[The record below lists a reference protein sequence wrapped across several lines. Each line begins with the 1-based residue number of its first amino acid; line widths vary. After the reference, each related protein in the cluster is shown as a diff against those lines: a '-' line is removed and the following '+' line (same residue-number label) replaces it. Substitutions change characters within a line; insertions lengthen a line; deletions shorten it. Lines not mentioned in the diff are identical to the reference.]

1 MPPSDDLA
9 IGVGGIATLE
19 AALGHRFRDPAL
31 LGRALTHASYAHEHA
46 PTPHNETLAFLG
58 DAVLGLVVAELLC
71 ARAPEAGVGSL
82 TAERALLVSAKNLAS
97 WAMRLDLPA
106 RLRLGRG
113 EALGGGAAKESI
125 LATAFEAVIGAL
137 YLEAGLGAVA
147 GVVSRLATGVEDP
160 EMAETARNVE
170 GGPGSC

>member
-1 MPPSDDLA
+1 MDHSLDELQ
-9 IGVGGIATLE
+9 

-31 LGRALTHASYAHEHA
+31 LERALTHASYAHEHP
-46 PTPHNETLAFLG
+46 PTLHNETLAFLG
-58 DAVLGLVVAELLC
+58 DAVLGLVVAELLS

-97 WAMRLDLPA
+97 WALRLDLPA

-125 LATAFEAVIGAL
+125 LATAFEAVVGAL
-137 YLEAGLGAVA
+137 YLEGGLGSVA
-147 GVVSRLATGVEDP
+147 GVVSRLVTGVEDP